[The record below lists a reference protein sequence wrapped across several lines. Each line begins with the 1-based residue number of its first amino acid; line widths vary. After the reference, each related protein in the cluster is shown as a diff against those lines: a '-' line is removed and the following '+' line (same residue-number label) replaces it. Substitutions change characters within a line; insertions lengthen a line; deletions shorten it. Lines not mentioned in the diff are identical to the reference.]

1 MPKLLSRELPE
12 GLPPHRLLQPLPR
25 EAGVRALDAAAPE
38 GWGSPPGRA
47 GPSVSLLTAD
57 PEVEFRG
64 GLEALRDALR
74 WLEPAQDRRPLAQV
88 LIGHLAYDLGRAF
101 ERIPE
106 LAARGFPSVPE
117 VCLAG
122 HRALYLYDAE
132 TGVGRVVGSSAKAVQ
147 RLEERVRWA
156 SAVPEARGTPTL
168 PVPRAHTADADYRR
182 SVEAVR
188 AWIRAGDV
196 YQVNLSRRLDADG
209 VSAEALPLVYSELVR
224 RAPAPFCAYLDAGDH
239 VVVSNSPERFL
250 RVVGG
255 GVETCPI
262 KGTRPRGRT
271 PEEDRW
277 LAKELLSSAK
287 DRAEHVMI
295 VDLERNDLG
304 RVCRTGS
311 VRVVRLAAL
320 RSFPNVHHMAS
331 SVQGVLRDPDDL
343 LGLVRATF
351 PGGSIT
357 GAPKIRAMEIIET
370 LEPSR
375 RGVYTG
381 AIGYLDAR
389 GELDL
394 SIAIR
399 TGIAT
404 GSRFSLHVGGGIV
417 ADSDPEAELE
427 ETRHKAAAFGSL
439 WPSPP

>member
-1 MPKLLSRELPE
+1 
-12 GLPPHRLLQPLPR
+12 
-25 EAGVRALDAAAPE
+25 VRALDAAGPE
-38 GWGSPPGRA
+38 GWGSPPGQTD
-47 GPSVSLLTAD
+47 PSVSLLAAQ

-64 GLEALRDALR
+64 GLEALTEALR
-74 WLEPAQDRRPLAQV
+74 WLEPAQTRPPFAQL

-101 ERIPE
+101 ERLPE
-106 LAARGFPSVPE
+106 LAARELPSAPE

-122 HRALYLYDAE
+122 HRALYLYDAG
-132 TGVGRVVGSSAKAVQ
+132 TRAGSVVGSDPKAV
-147 RLEERVRWA
+147 RSLEEHVR
-156 SAVPEARGTPTL
+156 SAAAAPEIRAIPTL
-168 PVPRAHTADADYRR
+168 PVPRPRTSDVDYRR
-182 SVEAVR
+182 AVEAIR

-209 VSAEALPLVYSELVR
+209 VSAGALPLIYSELVR

-239 VVVSNSPERFL
+239 IVVSNSPERFL
-250 RVVGG
+250 RVVDGR
-255 GVETCPI
+255 VETCPI

-304 RVCRTGS
+304 RVCQTGS

-320 RSFPNVHHMAS
+320 RSFPNVHHMVS
-331 SVQGVLRDPDDL
+331 SVQGVLQHSDDL

-399 TGIAT
+399 TGVAA

-427 ETRHKAAAFGSL
+427 ETWHKAAAFGSL
-439 WPSPP
+439 WPSPT

>member
-1 MPKLLSRELPE
+1 
-12 GLPPHRLLQPLPR
+12 
-25 EAGVRALDAAAPE
+25 
-38 GWGSPPGRA
+38 
-47 GPSVSLLTAD
+47 
-57 PEVEFRG
+57 VEFRG
-64 GLEALRDALR
+64 GLEALTEALR
-74 WLEPAQDRRPLAQV
+74 WLEPARHRPPLAQV

-101 ERIPE
+101 ERLAE
-106 LAARGFPSVPE
+106 LAAREVPSVPV

-122 HRALYLYDAE
+122 YRALYLYE
-132 TGVGRVVGSSAKAVQ
+132 TQGRVGRVVGSDPEAIR
-147 RLEERVRWA
+147 RLEEHVRGA
-156 SAVPEARGTPTL
+156 AAVPEARAIPTL
-168 PVPRAHTADADYRR
+168 PVPRSRTSDADYRR
-182 SVEAVR
+182 AVEAVR

-196 YQVNLSRRLDADG
+196 YQVNLSRRLDAEG
-209 VSAEALPLVYSELVR
+209 VGAGALPLIYAELVR
-224 RAPAPFCAYLDAGDH
+224 RAPAPFCAYLDAGTH

-250 RVVGG
+250 RVVDGA
-255 GVETCPI
+255 VETCPI

-277 LAKELLSSAK
+277 LAKELLASAK

-311 VRVVRLAAL
+311 VRVARLGAL
-320 RSFPNVHHMAS
+320 RSFPNVHHMVS
-331 SVQGVLRDPDDL
+331 SVQGVLQHPEDL

-375 RGVYTG
+375 RGLYTG
-381 AIGYLDAR
+381 AIGYFDAR

-399 TGIAT
+399 TAVAT

-439 WPSPP
+439 WPSRS